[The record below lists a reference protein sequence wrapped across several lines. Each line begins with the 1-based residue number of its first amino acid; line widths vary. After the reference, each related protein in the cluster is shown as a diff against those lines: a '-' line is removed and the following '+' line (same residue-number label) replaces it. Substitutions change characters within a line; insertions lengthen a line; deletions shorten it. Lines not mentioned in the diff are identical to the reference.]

1 MFRNPAP
8 KAVVLAVLLLIGA
21 GVTVFARQA
30 KLDAPNPQAPLLT
43 GQIACVDMER
53 VYAASGGPEQ
63 LAQRATEIALEV
75 TQHLKDLKAVPFLDQ
90 NELQEY
96 GALVFKANKTE
107 ADQARLKALKTSSD
121 ERQDE
126 LSKLQIKP
134 DAMLTAQDKTRMK
147 QLQEQSRLLDSIYPY
162 LAGRRPGAAKRAGRG
177 VPART
182 NGETARGC
190 RQSGLGARHRAR
202 FRHDRSRLLRKRRNT
217 PCGTAHRQARAQ
229 GQRKRQRSTK

>member
-1 MFRNPAP
+1 MHTRP
-8 KAVVLAVLLLIGA
+8 K
-21 GVTVFARQA
+21 F
-30 KLDAPNPQAPLLT
+30 DAPNPQAPLLT

-63 LAQRATEIALEV
+63 LTQRATEIALEV

-107 ADQARLKALKTSSD
+107 ADGERLKALKTASD

-134 DAMLTAQDKTRMK
+134 DAL
-147 QLQEQSRLLDSIYPY
+147 LEQHRT
-162 LAGRRPGAAKRAGRG
+162 KRA
-177 VPART
+177 
-182 NGETARGC
+182 
-190 RQSGLGARHRAR
+190 
-202 FRHDRSRLLRKRRNT
+202 
-217 PCGTAHRQARAQ
+217 
-229 GQRKRQRSTK
+229 